1 METQDNKQPTIS
13 DRVVDLSRK
22 ASIAM
27 IATGA
32 SAGAMAAPP
41 DVSGV
46 VSEIGLYAA
55 GIGLIG
61 AAWMGIN
68 ALIGGIRKMNAAARG

>member
-1 METQDNKQPTIS
+1 METQDNKQQTLS
-13 DRVVDLSRK
+13 ERAVDLSRK
-22 ASIAM
+22 ASIAL
-27 IATGA
+27 IASGSGA
-32 SAGAMAAPP
+32 AMAAPP
-41 DVSGV
+41 DVTGV
-46 VSEIGLYAA
+46 VTEIGLYAA

>member
-1 METQDNKQPTIS
+1 METQQPQPTLS
-13 DRVVDLSRK
+13 ERAVDLSRK

-41 DVSGV
+41 DVGEV
-46 VSEIGLYAA
+46 VTTIGAFAA